1 MQYRMRRC
9 VLALWIG
16 LLCGMAQS
24 PAKANDL
31 YGFYAAYNQGDYAGA
46 AVIVEPLARKGNA
59 EAQYQMAAMFE
70 RGKAFNK
77 DMATAVKWYTAAA
90 EQGHALAQMHVA
102 YAHEWGQGVE
112 KNYFQAVKWYRKAAL
127 QKNAFA
133 AYEIA
138 TLLYRGKGADRDPV
152 MAVVMAH
159 LAEVNGWKDASE
171 FKEKVEAGLSHEQRE
186 HAEALF
192 AQCIKSDY
200 QYCQ

>member
-1 MQYRMRRC
+1 MHYRMRLI
-9 VLALWIG
+9 VSAVGIG
-16 LLCGMAQS
+16 LLCGTALTTARAS
-24 PAKANDL
+24 SL
-31 YGFYAAYNQGDYAGA
+31 YDFYAAYNQGDYAGA
-46 AVIVEPLARKGNA
+46 AAIVEPLARKGNA
-59 EAQYQMAAMFE
+59 EAQYQMASMFE

-77 DMATAVKWYTAAA
+77 DLAAAVKWYSAAA
-90 EQGHALAQMHVA
+90 EQGHPLAQMHLA

-152 MAVVMAH
+152 MAAVMAH
-159 LAEVNGWKDASE
+159 LAEDNGWKDAAE
-171 FKEKVEAGLSHEQRE
+171 FREKIEAGLSNEQRE

-192 AQCIKSDY
+192 AQCLKSDY